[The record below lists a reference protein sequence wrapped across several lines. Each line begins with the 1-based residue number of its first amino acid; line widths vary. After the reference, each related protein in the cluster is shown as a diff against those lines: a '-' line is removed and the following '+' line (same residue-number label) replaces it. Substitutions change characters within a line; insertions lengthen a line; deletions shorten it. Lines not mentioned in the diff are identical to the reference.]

1 MVTGTRI
8 DRLARSTFDLF
19 GIVKRIWT
27 PRRNSDHWHSRG
39 PAPAPDANGACD
51 MAKTP
56 ESGSQTGARRRKVV
70 GRLVEEVK
78 RFLVM
83 FLYLWVL
90 FGLFA
95 LYQRIIL
102 RQEGINFTEQGFAL
116 VNALVL
122 GKVMLIAED
131 LKIGRRLRPRPLIY
145 PILADSFIFAV
156 LFIIFHVVEHVIIGL
171 LKGKTVAASVP
182 VIGGGGLAGLVS
194 VAVIYFVAL
203 TPFFAVKHLSRELGE
218 GRLKAMLFGT
228 AIR

>member
-1 MVTGTRI
+1 MRINSKHSDTRI
-8 DRLARSTFDLF
+8 VVD
-19 GIVKRIWT
+19 
-27 PRRNSDHWHSRG
+27 
-39 PAPAPDANGACD
+39 
-51 MAKTP
+51 
-56 ESGSQTGARRRKVV
+56 SGSQTGARRRKVV

-83 FLYLWVL
+83 FLYLWIL

-102 RQEGINFTEQGFAL
+102 RQEGINFTEQGY
-116 VNALVL
+116 ALVL

-131 LKIGRRLRPRPLIY
+131 LKIGRRLRPSPLIY
-145 PILADSFIFAV
+145 PILADSIIFAV
-156 LFIIFHVVEHVIIGL
+156 LFIIFHVMEHMIIGL
-171 LKGKTVAASVP
+171 LQGKTVAASVP

-203 TPFFAVKHLSRELGE
+203 TPFFALKHLSRELGE

>member
-1 MVTGTRI
+1 MHIKSIHADRRI
-8 DRLARSTFDLF
+8 VVD
-19 GIVKRIWT
+19 
-27 PRRNSDHWHSRG
+27 
-39 PAPAPDANGACD
+39 
-51 MAKTP
+51 
-56 ESGSQTGARRRKVV
+56 SGSQTGARRRKVV

-78 RFLVM
+78 RFLVI

-95 LYQRIIL
+95 LHQRIIL
-102 RQEGINFTEQGFAL
+102 HQEGLNFTEQGFAL

-131 LKIGRRLRPRPLIY
+131 LKIGRRLRPSPLIY
-145 PILADSFIFAV
+145 PILADSIIFAV

-171 LKGKTVAASVP
+171 LQGKTVAASVP

-203 TPFFAVKHLSRELGE
+203 TPFFALKHLGRELGE

>member
-1 MVTGTRI
+1 MHIKSIHADRRI
-8 DRLARSTFDLF
+8 VVD
-19 GIVKRIWT
+19 
-27 PRRNSDHWHSRG
+27 
-39 PAPAPDANGACD
+39 
-51 MAKTP
+51 
-56 ESGSQTGARRRKVV
+56 SGSQTGARRRKVV

-78 RFLVM
+78 RFLVI

-95 LYQRIIL
+95 LHQRIIL
-102 RQEGINFTEQGFAL
+102 HQEGLNFTEQGFAL

-131 LKIGRRLRPRPLIY
+131 LKIGRSLRSSPLIC
-145 PILADSFIFAV
+145 PILADSLIFAV
-156 LFIIFHVVEHVIIGL
+156 LFITFHVLEHLIIGL
-171 LKGKTVAASVP
+171 LEGKTAAASIP
-182 VIGGGGLAGLVS
+182 IIGGGGLAGLVS

-203 TPFFAVKHLSRELGE
+203 TPFFALKHLSRELGE

>member
-1 MVTGTRI
+1 MRI
-8 DRLARSTFDLF
+8 NSKPSAAR
-19 GIVKRIWT
+19 IVV
-27 PRRNSDHWHSRG
+27 D
-39 PAPAPDANGACD
+39 
-51 MAKTP
+51 
-56 ESGSQTGARRRKVV
+56 SGSQTSARRRKVA

-78 RFLVM
+78 RFLVI

-95 LYQRIIL
+95 LHQRIIL

-116 VNALVL
+116 VNALVF

-131 LKIGRRLRPRPLIY
+131 LEIGRRLRPQPLLY
-145 PILADSFIFAV
+145 PILGDSILFSV

-171 LKGKTVAASVP
+171 WEGETIAASVP

-194 VAVIYFVAL
+194 VAVIYFAAL
-203 TPFFAVKHLSRELGE
+203 TPFFALKHLSRELGE